1 MDEDVKWPSTRV
13 AKGGIFNLPK
23 VKYSKETHD
32 FLNCKCNLIIK
43 NLHSNKQL
51 LFGINFLPNGQY

>member
-1 MDEDVKWPSTRV
+1 METNDEKVIWPSTRV

-32 FLNCKCNLIIK
+32 FLNCKFPLRDLYPIT
-43 NLHSNKQL
+43 
-51 LFGINFLPNGQY
+51 F